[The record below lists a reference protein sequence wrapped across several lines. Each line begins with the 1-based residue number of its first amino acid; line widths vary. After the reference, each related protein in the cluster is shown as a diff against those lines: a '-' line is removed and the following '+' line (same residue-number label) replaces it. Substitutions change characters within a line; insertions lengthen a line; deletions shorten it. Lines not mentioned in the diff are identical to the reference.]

1 MNFDS
6 ILTKKIPN
14 HIAIILDGN
23 GRWAKKRLL
32 PRTMGHKKGLE
43 NLLEITK
50 SCKKIGIKYLTV
62 FAFSTE
68 NWNRPEGEVSY
79 LMNAPVEYL
88 TGRKDKL
95 KNSGVKILFLGRKD
109 RFPKETLKAILEI
122 EDLTKENDDLVLN
135 VCFDYGSRNEL
146 LTVTKRIAEKV
157 KNNEIGVEDISEEM
171 IEENL
176 FTHNSPRL
184 DLLIR
189 TSGEVR
195 ISNFLLWQLSYSELY
210 FTDCLWPDFNEE
222 ELVKAIV
229 SFQGRKRR
237 YGGLD
242 KEENQ

>member
-1 MNFDS
+1 MDFES
-6 ILTKKIPN
+6 ILKKEIPN

-50 SCKKIGIKYLTV
+50 VCKRIGIKHLTV

-68 NWNRPEGEVSY
+68 NWNRPDGEVQY

-88 TGRKDKL
+88 KGREDKL
-95 KNSGVKILFLGRKD
+95 KDSGVKILFLGRKD
-109 RFPKETLKAILEI
+109 RFPKETLEAINKI
-122 EDLTKENDDLVLN
+122 EFLTQNNTEFVLN
-135 VCFDYGSRNEL
+135 VAFDYGSRNEL
-146 LTVTKRIAEKV
+146 VSATKQIAELV
-157 KNNEIGVEDISEEM
+157 KNNEIDICDIDEKM
-171 IEENL
+171 IEERL
-176 FTHNSPRL
+176 FTKNSPKL

-189 TSGEVR
+189 TSGEIR

-242 KEENQ
+242 KEER

>member
-1 MNFDS
+1 MDFES
-6 ILTKKIPN
+6 ILKKEIPN

-50 SCKKIGIKYLTV
+50 VCKKIGIKHLTV

-68 NWNRPEGEVSY
+68 NWNRPDGEVQY

-88 TGRKDKL
+88 KGREDKL
-95 KNSGVKILFLGRKD
+95 KDSGVKILFLGRKD
-109 RFPKETLKAILEI
+109 RFPKETLEAINKI
-122 EDLTKENDDLVLN
+122 EFLTQNNTEFVLN
-135 VCFDYGSRNEL
+135 VAFDYGSRNEL
-146 LTVTKRIAEKV
+146 VSATKQIAELV
-157 KNNEIGVEDISEEM
+157 KNNEIDICDIDEKM
-171 IEENL
+171 IEERL
-176 FTHNSPRL
+176 FTKNSPKL

-189 TSGEVR
+189 TSGEIR

-222 ELVKAIV
+222 ELVKAIE

-242 KEENQ
+242 KEER

>member
-1 MNFDS
+1 MDFES
-6 ILTKKIPN
+6 ILKKEIPN

-50 SCKKIGIKYLTV
+50 VCKKIGIKHLTV

-68 NWNRPEGEVSY
+68 NWNRPDGEVQY

-88 TGRKDKL
+88 KGREDKL
-95 KNSGVKILFLGRKD
+95 KDSGVKILFLGRKD
-109 RFPKETLKAILEI
+109 RFPKETLEAINKI
-122 EDLTKENDDLVLN
+122 EFLTQNNTEFVLN
-135 VCFDYGSRNEL
+135 VAFDYGSRNEL
-146 LTVTKRIAEKV
+146 VSATKQIAELV
-157 KNNEIGVEDISEEM
+157 KNNEIDICDIDEKM
-171 IEENL
+171 IEERL
-176 FTHNSPRL
+176 FTKNSPKL

-189 TSGEVR
+189 TSGEIR

-242 KEENQ
+242 KEER

>member
-1 MNFDS
+1 MDFES
-6 ILTKKIPN
+6 ILKKEIPN

-50 SCKKIGIKYLTV
+50 ICKKIGIKHLTV

-68 NWNRPEGEVSY
+68 NWNRPDGEVQY

-88 TGRKDKL
+88 KGREDKL
-95 KNSGVKILFLGRKD
+95 KDSGVKILFLGRKD
-109 RFPKETLKAILEI
+109 RFPKETLEAINKI
-122 EDLTKENDDLVLN
+122 EFLTQNNTEFVLN
-135 VCFDYGSRNEL
+135 VAFDYGSRNEL
-146 LTVTKRIAEKV
+146 VSATKQIAELV
-157 KNNEIGVEDISEEM
+157 KNNEIDICDIDEKM
-171 IEENL
+171 IEERL
-176 FTHNSPRL
+176 FTKNSPKL

-189 TSGEVR
+189 TSGEIR

-222 ELVKAIV
+222 ELVKAIE

-242 KEENQ
+242 KEER

>member
-1 MNFDS
+1 MDFES
-6 ILTKKIPN
+6 ILKKEIPN

-50 SCKKIGIKYLTV
+50 VCKKIGIKHLTV

-68 NWNRPEGEVSY
+68 NWNRPDGEVQY

-88 TGRKDKL
+88 KGREDKL
-95 KNSGVKILFLGRKD
+95 KDSGVKILFLGRKD
-109 RFPKETLKAILEI
+109 RFPKETLEAINKI
-122 EDLTKENDDLVLN
+122 EFLTQNNTEFVLN
-135 VCFDYGSRNEL
+135 VAFDYGSRNEL
-146 LTVTKRIAEKV
+146 VSATKQIAELV
-157 KNNEIGVEDISEEM
+157 KNNEIDICDIDEKM
-171 IEENL
+171 IEECL
-176 FTHNSPRL
+176 FTKNSPKL

-189 TSGEVR
+189 TSGEIR

-222 ELVKAIV
+222 ELVKAIE

-242 KEENQ
+242 KEER